1 MDRDIENNT
10 ERDDPMAI
18 IKEHKPQ
25 VPVPEKPS
33 NHKEKVRKSIK
44 EITSQHPKLLKKLA
58 E

>member
-1 MDRDIENNT
+1 MDKNIEKNA
-10 ERDDPMAI
+10 ERDDPVAI
-18 IKEHKPQ
+18 NKEHKLQ

-33 NHKEKVRKSIK
+33 NHKEKVRKAVK